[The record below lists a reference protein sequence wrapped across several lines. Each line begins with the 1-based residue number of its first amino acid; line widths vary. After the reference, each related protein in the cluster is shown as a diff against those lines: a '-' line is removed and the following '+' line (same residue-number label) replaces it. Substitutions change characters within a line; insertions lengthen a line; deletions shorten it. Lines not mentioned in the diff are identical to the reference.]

1 MRGSGA
7 AVLHAPARARS
18 AIVGLRFGTRRRAAA
33 DGSLDGLAGL
43 AAAVGVAASFRTLQ
57 KRSRPDPACFLGCGK
72 VRQLAATCDEFDIER
87 VAVDAEL
94 TERWRRDGW
103 GREPRCF

>member
-33 DGSLDGLAGL
+33 ADSLDGLAGL
-43 AAAVGVAASFRTLQ
+43 AAAAGVAVSFRTLQ
-57 KRSRPDPACFLGCGK
+57 MRSRPDPACLLGRGK
-72 VRQLAATCDEFDIER
+72 VRQLPAACDELDIER

-103 GREPRCF
+103 GREPRCY